1 MAGDFESI
9 VRAIE
14 EQDPAIGDMPIPD
27 TYLAATLHKSD
38 EQMFA
43 GRASRDKD
51 PRESL
56 HIEQVPTP
64 ELAAGEALIAVMAS
78 SINYN
83 TVWSSIF
90 EPVSTFGFLDRYA
103 RTNPDATRHNRNYH
117 VLGSDA
123 SGVVLQTGPGV
134 HTWNPGDRVV
144 AHCLSVELESPL
156 GHNDTM
162 MDPEQRIWGFETN
175 FGGLAQLA
183 ITHSEPSEVCD
194 GGGPCRDRRRE
205 GSGRTEGSSAD
216 EPEPISEP
224 VFDYLVTAVHL
235 TAEFG
240 HRLLPYY
247 RFDAASGLW
256 QHQDGPIEPPLRL
269 KHLSYDANG
278 RLTYTVHNERA
289 PESALEGY
297 LSSACALLRTLAE
310 PDLITHVPGASDD
323 FETLRWFD
331 IARV

>member
-103 RTNPDATRHNRNYH
+103 RTNLDATRHNRDYH

-144 AHCLSVELESPL
+144 AHCLSVELEALL

-162 MDPEQRIWGFETN
+162 MDPEQRIWGFETT
-175 FGGLAQLA
+175 FGGSAQLA
-183 ITHSEPSEVCD
+183 IVK
-194 GGGPCRDRRRE
+194 
-205 GSGRTEGSSAD
+205 ANQ
-216 EPEPISEP
+216 
-224 VFDYLVTAVHL
+224 
-235 TAEFG
+235 
-240 HRLLPYY
+240 LLP
-247 RFDAASGLW
+247 
-256 QHQDGPIEPPLRL
+256 
-269 KHLSYDANG
+269 K
-278 RLTYTVHNERA
+278 
-289 PESALEGY
+289 PE
-297 LSSACALLRTLAE
+297 
-310 PDLITHVPGASDD
+310 H
-323 FETLRWFD
+323 
-331 IARV
+331 

>member
-1 MAGDFESI
+1 MAGDIESI

-14 EQDPAIGDMPIPD
+14 EQDPEIGDMPIPD

-64 ELAAGEALIAVMAS
+64 ELAAGEALVAVMAS

-103 RTNPDATRHNRNYH
+103 RTNPDATRHNRDYH

-162 MDPEQRIWGFETN
+162 MDPEHQPHLRWLLKRGFN
-175 FGGLAQLA
+175 MRD
-183 ITHSEPSEVCD
+183 VN
-194 GGGPCRDRRRE
+194 DRR
-205 GSGRTEGSSAD
+205 
-216 EPEPISEP
+216 
-224 VFDYLVTAVHL
+224 
-235 TAEFG
+235 G
-240 HRLLPYY
+240 HRKEAPLHS
-247 RFDAASGLW
+247 AAKEVT
-256 QHQDGPIEPPLRL
+256 Q
-269 KHLSYDANG
+269 A
-278 RLTYTVHNERA
+278 TVVFQNPR
-289 PESALEGY
+289 PFKM
-297 LSSACALLRTLAE
+297 
-310 PDLITHVPGASDD
+310 I
-323 FETLRWFD
+323 
-331 IARV
+331 

>member
-103 RTNPDATRHNRNYH
+103 RTNPDATRHTRYYH

-134 HTWNPGDRVV
+134 HTWKPGDRVV
-144 AHCLSVELESPL
+144 AHCLSVNSSSPRSQR
-156 GHNDTM
+156 HND
-162 MDPEQRIWGFETN
+162 
-175 FGGLAQLA
+175 
-183 ITHSEPSEVCD
+183 
-194 GGGPCRDRRRE
+194 
-205 GSGRTEGSSAD
+205 GS
-216 EPEPISEP
+216 
-224 VFDYLVTAVHL
+224 
-235 TAEFG
+235 
-240 HRLLPYY
+240 
-247 RFDAASGLW
+247 
-256 QHQDGPIEPPLRL
+256 
-269 KHLSYDANG
+269 
-278 RLTYTVHNERA
+278 
-289 PESALEGY
+289 
-297 LSSACALLRTLAE
+297 
-310 PDLITHVPGASDD
+310 
-323 FETLRWFD
+323 
-331 IARV
+331 